1 MSNITTLSDQTTAY
15 IISGSKWARFLAIL
29 GFISSGLIFI
39 GMIALFFAAGTSS
52 DVLGIPFLESSVILI
67 LLYGLIF
74 LFQFLSSLYLYRFSD
89 KLSTSVKNSD
99 NVLFEE
105 SFSNY
110 KKLFMLIGVFMITM
124 ISIYF
129 IVFAFSFYMMG
140 L

>member
-15 IISGSKWARFLAIL
+15 IISGSKWARFLAVL

-39 GMIALFFAAGTSS
+39 GMIAFFSVAGTSS
-52 DVLGIPFLESSVILI
+52 DVLGIPFLESSMILI

-110 KKLFMLIGVFMITM
+110 KKLFMLIGVFIITI
-124 ISIYF
+124 ISIYI